1 MGQKEYTVQF
11 DCAVDSGHRNVCS
24 NLFEL
29 NYRLGTN
36 LDIAGLEDTPE
47 NRDKLADPIPLGRL
61 CKLSDVA
68 NTACFL
74 ASDDAS
80 YITGVQIPVDGGRA
94 I

>member
-1 MGQKEYTVQF
+1 MCHLVLGLT
-11 DCAVDSGHRNVCS
+11 H
-24 NLFEL
+24 
-29 NYRLGTN
+29 RLGTN